1 MSTFN
6 PPTVIYPNKS
16 GDWLMDMLDQ
26 VHGVTVYSL
35 DGGATFKSDE
45 FPYVGDLASV
55 DPTTSAVVGP
65 SANAKEG
72 VTYFLGGHVYTIT
85 AAQVTALTA
94 SGYGAFITP

>member
-1 MSTFN
+1 
-6 PPTVIYPNKS
+6 
-16 GDWLMDMLDQ
+16 MLDMHSHA
-26 VHGVTVYSL
+26 HGVTVYSL
-35 DGGATFKSDE
+35 DGGATFTSTE

-72 VTYFLGGHVYTIT
+72 VTYFLGGHVYTIS

-94 SGYGAFITP
+94 SGFGANITP